1 MALLKIL
8 VTGSAQGSLASY
20 FKKLASMQAKHN
32 FDLCLALDLFSDVPN
47 DSLELAQLLA
57 GEIKS
62 PVQIYAAVG
71 GGVLP
76 AKVLERAAR
85 GEEVAENVMMLGKQK
100 GQMYE
105 LLVPH

>member
-1 MALLKIL
+1 MAPLKIL
-8 VTGSAQGSLASY
+8 VTGSAKGGLGSY
-20 FKKLASMQAKHN
+20 FKKVSAMQAKHN

-76 AKVLERAAR
+76 AKVLDRMGK
-85 GEEVAENVMMLGKQK
+85 GEEVAENVMMLGEQS
-100 GQMYE
+100 
-105 LLVPH
+105 